1 LKCVLDGGSIPPIS
15 TKRKFMKSLLEI
27 GKWLDDDKDY
37 QISTE
42 KEYNEFVKKRNYK
55 FSSDGD
61 ALGFDR
67 ASNREVDN
75 STQIVVKSKSK

>member
-1 LKCVLDGGSIPPIS
+1 
-15 TKRKFMKSLLEI
+15 MKSLLEI

-67 ASNREVDN
+67 VKSIEVDN
-75 STQIVVKSKSK
+75 STQIVVKSKKPIKANEDSFVAERLAA